1 VIYYRAVEATSQN
14 GAPPKPAPQG
24 EK

>member
-1 VIYYRAVEATSQN
+1 VYYHAVQSDASQN